1 MLYFINN
8 LNTVFIILGL
18 SIVII
23 FLFKRDLL
31 IKQNSFWVIFIFST
45 ILFILGYVLDILIRQ
60 EKSLAIA
67 LKIPLLCL
75 LIFRGFLWI
84 FEKLYNRVPVDTFWT
99 MKRDVWKDAIFN
111 ILFWIIGILVP
122 VLLVFKRVI

>member
-1 MLYFINN
+1 MLSIMNN

-18 SIVII
+18 SIIII

-31 IKQNSFWVIFIFST
+31 TKQNSFRVIFIFSI
-45 ILFILGYVLDILIRQ
+45 ILFVLGYVLDILIKQ

-99 MKRDVWKDAIFN
+99 MKKDVWKDAIFN